1 MKKEQHTIEPQDKF
15 NGYASLEEWNEEI
28 KADAQVALF
37 KKYQEES
44 KKLETAEFV

>member
-28 KADAQVALF
+28 RGHAQVALF